1 MKAKIDRILSHHNYI
16 QAFHFSVN
24 QGDITSVV
32 QTNLDIAMTR
42 LKSSDFDMAI
52 LQVDPNFFMK
62 EKEIEAKAKARR
74 ANRNAR
80 KLQKM

>member
-1 MKAKIDRILSHHNYI
+1 MATIIPYVLVKAKIDRIMSHYNYI

-42 LKSSDFDMAI
+42 LRSNDFD
-52 LQVDPNFFMK
+52 
-62 EKEIEAKAKARR
+62 
-74 ANRNAR
+74 
-80 KLQKM
+80 